1 MPDHRVSLEF
11 MLETSILHIKNSKLY
26 NCSDSWK
33 HRVSGNVVEL
43 SVDAGEI
50 SDRSRY
56 RCSVITIGQVIKAL
70 SERIEADGSQYHI
83 QSFPSLENPEII
95 ASIRKGSNGFSPKN
109 PYFFKTDHKKK
120 ILPVELLDILAAK
133 YQFKLDSI
141 SVTTLPADIGLEPD
155 KRFYSLSSV
164 FDNPFIW
171 LNLGYMKETFIRT
184 RFTGKVKPAVIFND
198 LCAMNETEKSDF
210 NLPENLRLQ
219 AIAGF

>member
-1 MPDHRVSLEF
+1 
-11 MLETSILHIKNSKLY
+11 MLETSILHIKNSKRY

-43 SVDAGEI
+43 SVDPGEI

-70 SERIEADGSQYHI
+70 SERIEADDSQYHI

-120 ILPVELLDILAAK
+120 IQPVELLGILATK
-133 YQFKLDSI
+133 YQFKLGPI
-141 SVTTLPADIGLEPD
+141 SVDTMPVDFGLTHQ
-155 KRFYSLSSV
+155 KNLYSLSSV

-171 LNLGYMKETFIRT
+171 LNLGYMKEIFIRT
-184 RFTGKVKPAVIFND
+184 RFSGKVNSAVIFND
-198 LCAMNETEKSDF
+198 LCCMNDTDKPDF
-210 NLPENLRLQ
+210 SLPENLRVQ